1 MPRRKT
7 SHPKSTVSRPW
18 WNHAW
23 LQAAALIAMAMVVY
37 LPALRGGFIW
47 DDRMYLTQ
55 GALMR
60 RPLWKLWVAPDAI
73 DYLPLTYTLYWLQ
86 WRIWH
91 DSAVAFHLVNVL
103 LHGGAAVMLWRVLRR
118 LQVRGAWMAAAI
130 FAVHPVGAESVA
142 WIAEEKNTL
151 SLLLAALA
159 LLLYLDSDARPRR
172 YWMTV
177 VTFALALF
185 AKPAVIMLPVVMLL
199 LAWWKRGAI
208 ARTEYLRTAPFFA
221 LSAIFAPVTIW
232 YQKRS
237 IGTEHIPLGGFAER
251 LAQVTKAA
259 WFYVYKLLLPRDL
272 MFFYPNWKHSGLDA
286 FTVAGMVALIAV
298 AAGLWRMRAPWGR
311 GPLVALAC
319 FWALLLPVLGMFDM
333 AWMQFAPVADHYQYP
348 AMIAAIALVVSAA
361 MHLTHARPTP
371 AEKMGHPKHA
381 RLAKL
386 AQPTLAAAVIVVLG
400 ALTFMQARH
409 YRDEDTLWRATLDRN
424 PQAWAAWAGLGLTA
438 SERGDAAAAIADLKR
453 AAELNP
459 HYSAVHNNLGAEYQK
474 NGDVERA
481 IAEYDAAVRINPRLA
496 AAQYNLGVLLM
507 RQKRAS
513 QAESHLARAVEL
525 MPNSSAA
532 EVKLG
537 SALLEQGKLETA
549 EQHLAR
555 AARLD
560 PASFEA
566 HAYLAECLRKQR
578 KPEQAF
584 GEYQKAIALR
594 GR

>member
-1 MPRRKT
+1 
-7 SHPKSTVSRPW
+7 
-18 WNHAW
+18 
-23 LQAAALIAMAMVVY
+23 MAMVVY

-86 WRIWH
+86 WRIWQ

-103 LHGGAAVMLWRVLRR
+103 LHGGAAAMLWRVLRR
-118 LQVRGAWMAAAI
+118 LQVRGAWIAAAL
-130 FAVHPVGAESVA
+130 FAVHPVCAESVA

-151 SLLLAALA
+151 SLLLAAIA
-159 LLLYLDSDARPRR
+159 LLLYLDSRPRR
-172 YWMTV
+172 YWISV
-177 VTFALALF
+177 AVFALALF

-199 LAWWKRGAI
+199 LAWWKRDAI
-208 ARTEYLRTAPFFA
+208 TRAEYLQTAPFFA

-232 YQKRS
+232 YQRRS
-237 IGTEHIPLGGFAER
+237 IGTEHIPIGGIGER

-259 WFYVYKLLLPRDL
+259 WFYLDKLLLPRDL
-272 MFFYPNWKHSGLDA
+272 MFFYPSWKHSGLDLS
-286 FTVAGMVALIAV
+286 TVAGMVALLAV

-319 FWALLLPVLGMFDM
+319 FWALLLPALGLFDM

-348 AMIAAIALVVSAA
+348 AMIAAIALVVSGIANP
-361 MHLTHARPTP
+361 RYSSRNPRD
-371 AEKMGHPKHA
+371 ENVGH
-381 RLAKL
+381 
-386 AQPTLAAAVIVVLG
+386 QPSVVAAVIIVLVLLG

-438 SERGDAAAAIADLKR
+438 SERGDAATAIADLKR

-459 HYSAVHNNLGAEYQK
+459 QYSALHNNLGAEYQK
-474 NGDVERA
+474 TGDVEAA
-481 IAEYDAAVRINPRLA
+481 IAEYDAAVRINPKLA
-496 AAQYNLGVLLM
+496 AAQYNLGTMLL
-507 RQKRAS
+507 RQKRAP

-525 MPNSSAA
+525 MPSSPLA
-532 EVKLG
+532 EAKLG

-549 EQHLAR
+549 EQHLSAR
-555 AARLD
+555 GAAG
-560 PASFEA
+560 S
-566 HAYLAECLRKQR
+566 
-578 KPEQAF
+578 
-584 GEYQKAIALR
+584 GEL
-594 GR
+594 

>member
-1 MPRRKT
+1 MT
-7 SHPKSTVSRPW
+7 
-18 WNHAW
+18 
-23 LQAAALIAMAMVVY
+23 IVVY

-47 DDRMYLTQ
+47 DDRMYLTE

-60 RPLWKLWVAPDAI
+60 RPLWKLWIAPEVI

-86 WRIWH
+86 WRIWQ

-103 LHGGAAVMLWRVLRR
+103 LHGGASVMLWRVLRR
-118 LQVRGAWMAAAI
+118 LKVRGAWIAAAI
-130 FAVHPVGAESVA
+130 FAVHPVCAESVA

-151 SLLLAALA
+151 SLLLAASA
-159 LLLYLDSDARPRR
+159 LLLYLDSRPRR
-172 YWMTV
+172 YWMAV

-185 AKPAVIMLPVVMLL
+185 AKPAVIMFPVILLL

-208 ARTEYLRTAPFFA
+208 TRTEYLRSAPFFA
-221 LSAIFAPVTIW
+221 LSAMVAPVTIW
-232 YQKRS
+232 YQRRS
-237 IGTEHIPLGGFAER
+237 IGTEHIPLGGIAER

-272 MFFYPNWKHSGLDA
+272 MFFYPNWRHSGFDG

-298 AAGLWRMRAPWGR
+298 AACLWRMRAPWGR

-319 FWALLLPVLGMFDM
+319 FWALLLPALGLFDM
-333 AWMQFAPVADHYQYP
+333 AWMQFAPVADHFQYP
-348 AMIAAIALVVSAA
+348 AMIAAIALVVSGI
-361 MHLTHARPTP
+361 TNPTYSSRKP
-371 AEKMGHPKHA
+371 RDENVGH
-381 RLAKL
+381 
-386 AQPTLAAAVIVVLG
+386 QQIVVAAAIIVVLG

-438 SERGDAAAAIADLKR
+438 SERGDAATAIANLKR

-459 HYSAVHNNLGAEYQK
+459 QYSAVHNNLGAEYQK
-474 NGDVERA
+474 NGDVEAA
-481 IAEYDAAVRINPRLA
+481 IAEYDAAVRINPKLA
-496 AAQYNLGVLLM
+496 AAQYNLGVMLM

-525 MPNSSAA
+525 MPSSSPA
-532 EVKLG
+532 EAKLG
-537 SALLEQGKLETA
+537 SALLVQGKLETA

-566 HAYLAECLRKQR
+566 HAYLAECLRKQG
-578 KPEQAF
+578 KSEQAF
-584 GEYQKAIALR
+584 AEYQKAIALR

>member
-1 MPRRKT
+1 
-7 SHPKSTVSRPW
+7 
-18 WNHAW
+18 
-23 LQAAALIAMAMVVY
+23 MAIVVY

-55 GALMR
+55 GTLMR

-103 LHGGAAVMLWRVLRR
+103 LHGGTAVMLWRVLRR

-130 FAVHPVGAESVA
+130 FAVHPVCAESVA

-151 SLLLAALA
+151 SLLLAAIA
-159 LLLYLDSDARPRR
+159 LLLYLKSEARPRR
-172 YWMTV
+172 YWMAV

-185 AKPAVIMLPVVMLL
+185 AKPAVIMFPLILLL

-208 ARTEYLRTAPFFA
+208 TRTEYLQTAPFFA
-221 LSAIFAPVTIW
+221 LSAIFVPVTIW
-232 YQKRS
+232 YQRRS
-237 IGTEHIPLGGFAER
+237 IGTEHIPLGGIGER

-259 WFYVYKLLLPRDL
+259 WFYLSKLLLPRDL
-272 MFFYPNWKHSGLDA
+272 MFFYPNWKHSGLDGFA
-286 FTVAGMVALIAV
+286 VAGMVALIAV
-298 AAGLWRMRAPWGR
+298 AACLWRMRAPWGR

-319 FWALLLPVLGMFDM
+319 FWALLLPVLGLFDM

-348 AMIAAIALVVSAA
+348 AMIAAITLVVSGITNPTYSFRKSRDENVG
-361 MHLTHARPTP
+361 HL
-371 AEKMGHPKHA
+371 
-381 RLAKL
+381 
-386 AQPTLAAAVIVVLG
+386 QIIIAAAILVVLG

-409 YRDEDTLWRATLDRN
+409 YRDEDTLWRATLERN

-438 SERGDAAAAIADLKR
+438 SEHGDAPTAIADLKR

-459 HYSAVHNNLGAEYQK
+459 QYSAVHNNLGAEYQK
-474 NGDVERA
+474 NGDVEAA

-496 AAQYNLGVLLM
+496 AAQYNLGVMLL
-507 RQKRAS
+507 RQKRSA

-525 MPNSSAA
+525 MPNSSPA
-532 EVKLG
+532 EAKLG
-537 SALLEQGKLETA
+537 SALLDQGKLETA

-566 HAYLAECLRKQR
+566 HAYLAECLREQGKS
-578 KPEQAF
+578 EQAF
-584 GEYQKAIALR
+584 AEYQKAIALQ

>member
-1 MPRRKT
+1 
-7 SHPKSTVSRPW
+7 
-18 WNHAW
+18 
-23 LQAAALIAMAMVVY
+23 MAVVVY
-37 LPALRGGFIW
+37 LPAVRGGFIW

-55 GALMR
+55 GVLMR
-60 RPLWKLWVAPDAI
+60 RPLWKLWIAPEVI

-91 DSAVAFHLVNVL
+91 DSAAAFHLVNVL
-103 LHGGAAVMLWRVLRR
+103 LHGGAAVTLWRVLRR

-130 FAVHPVGAESVA
+130 FAVHPVCAESVA

-151 SLLLAALA
+151 SLLLAAIA
-159 LLLYLDSDARPRR
+159 LLLYLDSRPRR
-172 YWMTV
+172 YWMAV

-185 AKPAVIMLPVVMLL
+185 AKPAIIMLPVVMLL

-208 ARTEYLRTAPFFA
+208 TRSEYLQTAPFFA

-232 YQKRS
+232 YQSRS
-237 IGTEHIPLGGFAER
+237 IGTEHIPLGGIGER

-259 WFYVYKLLLPRDL
+259 WFYLYKLLLPRDL

-298 AAGLWRMRAPWGR
+298 AACLWRMRAPWGR

-319 FWALLLPVLGMFDM
+319 FWALLLPVLGLFDM

-348 AMIAAIALVVSAA
+348 AMIAAIALVVAGI
-361 MHLTHARPTP
+361 TNPTYSSRKP
-371 AEKMGHPKHA
+371 QDENVGH
-381 RLAKL
+381 
-386 AQPTLAAAVIVVLG
+386 QQIVIAAAVIVLVVLG
-400 ALTFMQARH
+400 ALTFMQARQ

-438 SERGDAAAAIADLKR
+438 SERGDAPAAIANLKR

-459 HYSAVHNNLGAEYQK
+459 QYSAVHNNLGAEYQK
-474 NGDVERA
+474 NGDVEAA
-481 IAEYDAAVRINPRLA
+481 IAEYDAAVRINPKLA
-496 AAQYNLGVLLM
+496 AAQYNLGVMLM

-513 QAESHLARAVEL
+513 QAEPHLARAVEL
-525 MPNSSAA
+525 MPSNSPA
-532 EVKLG
+532 EAKLG

-566 HAYLAECLRKQR
+566 HAYLAECLRKQG
-578 KPEQAF
+578 KSEQAF
-584 GEYQKAIALR
+584 EEYQKAIALR